1 MKENERRMEMDEL
14 ILSTRFMK
22 GIVAK
27 LLSKAISKK
36 LGCDIGIKFNGLE
49 ARGEDGR
56 IHIHADVDVE
66 IDNNEFLK
74 IIKSIGLD

>member
-1 MKENERRMEMDEL
+1 MDEL
-14 ILSTRFMK
+14 RLSTKFMR

-36 LGCDIGIKFNGLE
+36 IGYDVSIQLNGLE
-49 ARGEDGR
+49 AKGEDEQ
-56 IHIHADVDVE
+56 ISIHADVDVNVNK
-66 IDNNEFLK
+66 DEFLK